1 MFSRN
6 WGWGRNRWTQIPVAP
21 AAVSALLLAWVLWA
35 AHSPAPQA
43 AVPAAADPTSGFRT
57 VPKDVVLAGRNVSG
71 WRETQVRQLLEAW
84 AKEIRQAPVDASLDP
99 ATRGRVPELNGLEV
113 DVDATLERLRVA
125 APGERVPLVYRE
137 VAPAVRLRDLP
148 AGPVYHGNPGK
159 HAVAFAVNVA
169 WGEAFLPDMLRTLE
183 RKGVKATF
191 FLVGQWAEEHPE
203 AAMAIAAA
211 GHEIASHG
219 YSAVA
224 FDRLA
229 AAEAADQIERAREAI
244 RNATGREPTLFSPHK
259 GAFNPDLLRVAAGKG
274 YETVLWSLDTVD
286 WMKPGVDRMVYRILS
301 GAHNGAVIL
310 MHPTDQT
317 AAALEPMIEGLR
329 RKGYRIVTVGT
340 LLSPSPLAR
349 D

>member
-1 MFSRN
+1 M
-6 WGWGRNRWTQIPVAP
+6 GRWQGLRRWSDSPP
-21 AAVSALLLAWVLWA
+21 AAAALAALLLSWVAWTGRTP
-35 AHSPAPQA
+35 PAEPPPLRP
-43 AVPAAADPTSGFRT
+43 VTADPTSGFRT
-57 VPKDVVLAGRNVSG
+57 VPKDVLLAGRNVSG
-71 WRETQVRQLLEAW
+71 WREPQVRQLLEQW
-84 AKEIRQAPVDASLDP
+84 AKEIRQAPVGAALDP

-113 DVDATLERLRVA
+113 DVVATLERLRVA
-125 APGERVPLVYRE
+125 APGERVPLAFRE
-137 VAPAVRLRDLP
+137 VPPAVRLSDLP
-148 AGPVYHGNPGK
+148 AGPIYSGNPGK

-183 RKGVKATF
+183 RKGVRATF
-191 FLVGQWAEEHPE
+191 FLVGQWAERYPE
-203 AAMAIAAA
+203 AAMAIAAG

-219 YSAVA
+219 YSAVE
-224 FDRLA
+224 FDRLSP
-229 AAEAADQIERAREAI
+229 AEAADQIERAAEAI

-259 GAFNPDLLRVAAGKG
+259 GTFSPDLLRVANEKG

-329 RKGYRIVTVGT
+329 RKGYRIVTLGT